1 MAEPAKDVAGIGKDT
16 AVIGEDA
23 SFSGRFV
30 GKDLLLLGRLE
41 GDIELRGRLH
51 VGPRGNARANVRAAI
66 VEVEGELNGEIR
78 ADALSMMPTARV
90 RGTLVA
96 KRLSVQEG
104 AVVEGSINPASA
116 RHAEPSASPFAA
128 PPAPASPTAQPWAA
142 RPAPAPHASPA
153 PSGPASPGSAAP
165 GPPPEKKPEGDPP
178 R

>member
-30 GKDLLLLGRLE
+30 GKDLLLLGKLE

-51 VGPRGNARANVRAAI
+51 LGPKGHARANVRAAT

-78 ADALSMMPTARV
+78 ADALSLMPTARV
-90 RGTLVA
+90 RGTILA

-104 AVVEGSINPASA
+104 AVVEGSINPGSA
-116 RHAEPSASPFAA
+116 RHAEPSASPFA
-128 PPAPASPTAQPWAA
+128 PAPTPAAPAAPTAQPWAA
-142 RPAPAPHASPA
+142 RPSPPAAAPAPHTSPA
-153 PSGPASPGSAAP
+153 PAAP
-165 GPPPEKKPEGDPP
+165 GSPPEKKPEGDPP

>member
-51 VGPRGNARANVRAAI
+51 LGPKGHGKANVQAAT
-66 VEVEGELNGEIR
+66 VEVEGELDGEIR
-78 ADALSMMPTARV
+78 ADVLSLMPTARV
-90 RGTLVA
+90 RGTILA

-104 AVVEGSINPASA
+104 AVVEGSINPGSA
-116 RHAEPSASPFAA
+116 RHAEASASPAA
-128 PPAPASPTAQPWAA
+128 PTAQPWAA
-142 RPAPAPHASPA
+142 RPSPPAAAPAPHGSPA
-153 PSGPASPGSAAP
+153 PSAPATPGPAAP

>member
-30 GKDLLLLGRLE
+30 GKDLLVLGRLE

-51 VGPRGNARANVRAAI
+51 LGPKGHARANVRAAT
-66 VEVEGELNGEIR
+66 VEVEGELNGEVR
-78 ADALSMMPTARV
+78 ADALSLMPTARV
-90 RGTLVA
+90 RGTFVA

-104 AVVEGSINPASA
+104 AVVEGSINPGSA
-116 RHAEPSASPFAA
+116 RHAEPSASPFAP
-128 PPAPASPTAQPWAA
+128 PPAPAAPTAQPWAA
-142 RPAPAPHASPA
+142 RPSPPAAAPAPHTSPA
-153 PSGPASPGSAAP
+153 PAAP
-165 GPPPEKKPEGDPP
+165 GSPPEKKPEGDPP